1 MENSISQ
8 ESEFNKFKRESTVA
22 ELRELFYKEPEPD
35 EEFRPIVTSWGL
47 SEYYE
52 ISRKGHL
59 RDIGTEKYRK
69 WTSRN
74 KLNSYPNFSSLII
87 APQIKL
93 AFLVHRLVAQTYW
106 NEVHQPDWVKKLF
119 NQVDEELKF
128 RLITDLLVV
137 DHIDNNGWNPEVSN
151 LCWTS
156 TAENS
161 RNGVINWN
169 RNEKGANIKKIMEE
183 RDTL

>member
-1 MENSISQ
+1 MENSIVKDV
-8 ESEFNKFKRESTVA
+8 EEFNKFKRESTVA
-22 ELRELFYKEPEPD
+22 ELREHFYREPEPD
-35 EEFRPIVTSWGL
+35 EEFRPMVTAWGL

-59 RDIGTEKYRK
+59 RDIGTEKYRT
-69 WTSRN
+69 WTSRS
-74 KLNSYPNFSSLII
+74 KLNSYPNFSSIMI
-87 APQIKL
+87 SPQIRL
-93 AFLVHRLVAQTYW
+93 PFQVHRLVAQTYW

-119 NQVDEELKF
+119 SLCDEELKF
-128 RLITDLLVV
+128 KLITELLVV

-156 TAENS
+156 AAENS
-161 RNGVINWN
+161 RNGVINFN
-169 RNEKGANIKKIMEE
+169 KAKGANIRKLMEE